1 MSEEFERLIQV
12 GTVTA
17 VDPNAHKVR
26 VKFLDT
32 GLTSDWLS
40 VLKNAPSVSIS
51 TAGAHSH
58 GGSVSVNSADGHSH
72 GASVSI
78 EQADGH
84 RHTAS
89 VNLWMP
95 AVNDTVLVVYLPVF
109 NSDGFV
115 IGGI

>member
-1 MSEEFERLIQV
+1 MSGEFERLIQV

-17 VDPNAHKVR
+17 VDPDAHKVR
-26 VKFLDT
+26 VKFPDT

-51 TAGAHSH
+51 NAGTHSH
-58 GGSVSVNSADGHSH
+58 GGSVSVSAADGHSH
-72 GASVSI
+72 WASVSI

-84 RHTAS
+84 NHTAS

-95 AVNDTVLVVYLPVF
+95 AVNDTVLAVYLPVF